1 MFCGALRCTDRCTI
15 TAVVRTNDVA
25 NAKSGFPC
33 YGKCTTDGVPI
44 VVSLH
49 SDDSDPGSAQ

>member
-1 MFCGALRCTDRCTI
+1 MFLR
-15 TAVVRTNDVA
+15 RTHLCDAHQLSAPNDVA

-33 YGKCTTDGVPI
+33 CRKCTTDGVPI